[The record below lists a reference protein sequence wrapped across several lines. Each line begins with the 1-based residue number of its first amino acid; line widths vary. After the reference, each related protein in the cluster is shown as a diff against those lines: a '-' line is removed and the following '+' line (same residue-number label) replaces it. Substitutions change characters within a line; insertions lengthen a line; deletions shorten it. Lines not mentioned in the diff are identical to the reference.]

1 MTQKNDLLSRF
12 PAFYG
17 YTINSKLVVLQK
29 NFKVSKTIVKTLA
42 DMLGKDLYL
51 YSINQDMEIYH
62 VRRIVCVQNK
72 CKEVQK

>member
-1 MTQKNDLLSRF
+1 MTQKDDILSRF

-17 YTINSKLVVLQK
+17 YTINSKLIVLQK
-29 NFKVSKTIVKTLA
+29 SFKESKRIVKTLA
-42 DMLGKDLYL
+42 DRLGKDFYL